1 MDTTDRTK
9 AVPDIATLNV
19 LNQFDFWN
27 AVPVDGTATHEQVAK
42 HTNLPVEIVQRTLDH
57 AITMRYFK
65 RTDPTSA
72 SVQHTS
78 RSAALAKD
86 PGLGALVQM
95 VLDETSPPMMLLPEA
110 LRRFTVG
117 KSEISRSQKETAFR
131 LCHSGGVW
139 GDYENTWDFLEN
151 DGEGEKKGW
160 RQRNFI
166 KFMAYIKDL
175 FKTESIVL
183 DAIDW
188 KAAGEATVVDVSLTL
203 PPFVRT
209 TLTHS
214 SSVAPQ
220 ATTTSSLPKPTP
232 TSRS

>member
-131 LCHSGGVW
+131 ICHSGGVW

-151 DGEGEKKGW
+151 DGEGEKKDGG
-160 RQRNFI
+160 RG
-166 KFMAYIKDL
+166 
-175 FKTESIVL
+175 T
-183 DAIDW
+183 
-188 KAAGEATVVDVSLTL
+188 
-203 PPFVRT
+203 
-209 TLTHS
+209 S
-214 SSVAPQ
+214 SSSWR
-220 ATTTSSLPKPTP
+220 TSKICLKQ
-232 TSRS
+232 RVLC